1 MRLKSMEVRSNIK
14 DGVPAVRI
22 KLDVRTATELAAYL
36 LKQALKPGAAL
47 NLIAWRSG
55 NLAVLRAKKQG

>member
-1 MRLKSMEVRSNIK
+1 MLRTMEVRSNIK

-22 KLDVRTATELAAYL
+22 KLDVRTAIELAAYL
-36 LKQALKPGAAL
+36 LKQALKPGTAV

-55 NLAVLRAKKQG
+55 NLSVLRAKKQA